1 MHSQAWNTEVK
12 VNPVTGAE
20 RVRHLRKFTADED
33 RARVYTEV
41 YHLGGRLYW
50 SAHVHIPYRPDLSK
64 LAFGM
69 YADVP
74 GALAVAKMRAT
85 RHAKTALR
93 KAGAHALRG

>member
-1 MHSQAWNTEVK
+1 MYDNAWNTVVK
-12 VNPVTGAE
+12 INPVTGAE
-20 RVRHLRKFTADED
+20 RVRHLRMFTANEKQ
-33 RARVYTEV
+33 ARVYTEV

-74 GALAVAKMRAT
+74 GALAVAKMRAS
-85 RHAKTALR
+85 RHAKAALR
-93 KAGAHALRG
+93 KAGAHVLEY